1 MGLQTHTWV
10 GMGAGAGL
18 EIATLG
24 KPAPVAQ
31 VYGFLTNEI
40 RWVPHVTRMTTNQH
54 QHCLTTA
61 PTTTTGLEMCLHL
74 KPQVAPQP
82 QPQPLTSITNES

>member
-1 MGLQTHTWV
+1 MSRECDGFTNPCRSQVQV

-54 QHCLTTA
+54 QHRSTTA
-61 PTTTTGLEMCLHL
+61 S
-74 KPQVAPQP
+74 A
-82 QPQPLTSITNES
+82 S